1 MEKGARSCPGV
12 GGFPRGVTDGLPRAV
27 ALYLA
32 LLWLIEAFYW
42 GGPLGTQELGSVIFV
57 GPFQLG
63 YSVILLLCHPC
74 CLNWGQPAKITLRP
88 AQFSLGCNRER
99 AGAVAE
105 QRTRWALAKLVL
117 LRVSASP

>member
-42 GGPLGTQELGSVIFV
+42 RGLLGTQELGSVIF
-57 GPFQLG
+57 QLG
-63 YSVILLLCHPC
+63 YSVFLLLCHPC
-74 CLNWGQPAKITLRP
+74 CLSWGQPAKITLWP
-88 AQFSLGCNRER
+88 AQFTLGCNRER

-105 QRTRWALAKLVL
+105 QPTLALAKPTLVL
-117 LRVSASP
+117 LRVGASP